1 MYLQV
6 ACFTFLAMYVVAQIH
21 LLGYNKEAAF
31 DRDCATLERDK
42 ARRLAQG
49 MRGGRGPVRLNP
61 LAQGRQAQEARPEQG
76 GQVHVFDAHP
86 VAVAAPAVED
96 LLVLAAG
103 VPASPPLPPQINDRV
118 ECAYKGGLSYV
129 GKVIALPSKF
139 KIRVHFENGDSDED
153 INIGDEDWGSI
164 LSRPDPLLPPQI
176 DDRVVCNYRGGKSYI
191 GKVTALPSAFKI
203 RVHFENG
210 DPDADINIG
219 NEDWGSILSRPPR
232 HATRATRR
240 ARGAV
245 PLAAVRAS
253 EHGVALRGRR
263 IRKKVQGQWYE
274 GRVHKFDAQSGRYT
288 ILFDDSDEDDMF
300 HDDLVDYLVPADA
313 AVADV
318 AAQVAELGIDGDV
331 ASMSENED
339 GGARDQ
345 REPLPYIAG
354 DNSGRQARAPRT
366 VRQLHAVEVAKLAQ
380 QDEGMRVRMH
390 RDYALSGVRVKYA
403 VPPYLQRT
411 DKYAIIDWL
420 TDQNDEAEFAD
431 VDGMTQANCR
441 LDFAEYVYRNQTS
454 YTQYAKLTE
463 LMRKW
468 TPVDTCFPETA
479 DGAPYGKDHEGAYL
493 QRLKRSR
500 VSLERG
506 VDKKIEG
513 RQQVTAVGVSITK

>member
-61 LAQGRQAQEARPEQG
+61 LAQGHQAQGARPEQG
-76 GQVHVFDAHP
+76 GQVHVFDALP

-153 INIGDEDWGSI
+153 INIGD
-164 LSRPDPLLPPQI
+164 
-176 DDRVVCNYRGGKSYI
+176 
-191 GKVTALPSAFKI
+191 
-203 RVHFENG
+203 
-210 DPDADINIG
+210 
-219 NEDWGSILSRPPR
+219 EDWGSILSRPPR

-339 GGARDQ
+339 GGVRDQ

-354 DNSGRQARAPRT
+354 DNNGRQARAPRT